1 MPVMR
6 RNNAQNVIGETMNE
20 LLENFKWQI
29 SQVVKNAGRAGY
41 FTNREEL
48 TGEHRTFVDEIMK
61 GERADVNWTKAL
73 FELTEIVHL
82 LTNRLVLL
90 LIDEYDTPTSNA
102 VRHGY
107 FPEVC
112 LVWFE
117 MEHEIDFHPCML

>member
-1 MPVMR
+1 MR
-6 RNNAQNVIGETMNE
+6 RNNAQNVIGETMDE

-102 VRHGY
+102 IRHGY

-112 LVWFE
+112 LV
-117 MEHEIDFHPCML
+117 

>member
-1 MPVMR
+1 MR
-6 RNNAQNVIGETMNE
+6 RNNAQNVIGETMDE

-73 FELTEIVHL
+73 FELTEIIHL

-107 FPEVC
+107 FSKVC